1 MSDMHSLLV
10 AAILGV
16 VEGLTEFLPVS
27 STGHMII
34 VGHLL
39 GFEGDT
45 AKTFEVVI
53 QLGSILA
60 VVVMFW
66 RRLFGLIGI
75 HFGKAPHEGT
85 GKGRLTLGHILLGM
99 IPAVVLGLV
108 FHDTIK
114 SLFNPINVM
123 YALVVGGVLLIAAEC
138 LKPKEPRAPGL
149 DDMTYRQAFMIGCFQ
164 CLALWP
170 GFSRSGATISGGMLM
185 GVSRYAASEFSFLL
199 AVPMMMGATALDL
212 YKSWSFLSASDI
224 PMFAVGFV
232 TAFIV
237 ALVAIKTFLQLIK
250 RISFIPFAIY
260 RFIVA
265 AAVYVVSSDD
275 LPDGCAY
282 GLRRL

>member
-1 MSDMHSLLV
+1 MADLHQLWV
-10 AAILGV
+10 AAILGI

-39 GFEGDT
+39 GFEGDK
-45 AKTFEVVI
+45 ADTFEVVI

-75 HFGKAPHEGT
+75 HFGNVPHEGT
-85 GKGRLTLGHILLGM
+85 GKGHLTLVHILLGM
-99 IPAVVLGLV
+99 VPAVVIGLI
-108 FHDTIK
+108 FHDKIK
-114 SLFNPINVM
+114 LLFNPVNVM
-123 YALVVGGVLLIAAEC
+123 YALVVGGILLLAAEF
-138 LKPKEPRAPGL
+138 LKPKKPKAVGI
-149 DDMTYRQAFMIGCFQ
+149 DDMTYRQAFVIGCFQ

-185 GVSRYAASEFSFLL
+185 GVSRYAASEFSFIL
-199 AVPMMMGATALDL
+199 AVPMMLGATILDL
-212 YKSWSFLSASDI
+212 YKSRGFLTAADF
-224 PMFAVGFV
+224 PMFAVGFM

-237 ALVAIKTFLQLIK
+237 ALIAIKVFLKLIQN
-250 RISFIPFAIY
+250 ISFVPFAIY

-265 AAVYVVSSDD
+265 IAVWFLFVHI
-275 LPDGCAY
+275 
-282 GLRRL
+282 

>member
-1 MSDMHSLLV
+1 MPSLLV
-10 AAILGV
+10 AAILGI

-75 HFGKAPHEGT
+75 HFGHPPHEGV
-85 GKGRLTLGHILLGM
+85 GKGCLSLIHILLGM
-99 IPAVVLGLV
+99 VPAVVLGLV
-108 FHDTIK
+108 FHDFIK

-123 YALVVGGVLLIAAEC
+123 YALVVGGVLLIIAEV
-138 LKPKEPRAPGL
+138 LKPKEPKAPGL
-149 DDMTYRQAFMIGCFQ
+149 DDMTYRQAFFIGCFQ

-170 GFSRSGATISGGMLM
+170 GFSRSGATISGGMLV

-212 YKSWSFLSASDI
+212 YKSMGFLTMADL

-232 TAFIV
+232 TAFVV
-237 ALVAIKTFLQLIK
+237 ALVAIKT
-250 RISFIPFAIY
+250 
-260 RFIVA
+260 
-265 AAVYVVSSDD
+265 
-275 LPDGCAY
+275 
-282 GLRRL
+282 

>member
-75 HFGKAPHEGT
+75 HFGRPPQHEGA
-85 GKGRLTLGHILLGM
+85 GKGRLSLIHILLGM

-108 FHDTIK
+108 FHDVIK

-123 YALVVGGVLLIAAEC
+123 YALVVGGLLLIAAEV
-138 LKPKEPRAPGL
+138 LKPKTPRAEGL
-149 DDMTYRQAFMIGCFQ
+149 DDMT

-199 AVPMMMGATALDL
+199 AVPMMMGATVLDV
-212 YKSWSFLSASDI
+212 YKSYHFLTAGDI
-224 PMFAVGFV
+224 PMFAVGFI

-237 ALVAIKTFLQLIK
+237 ALIAIKTFLQLIK

-265 AAVYVVSSDD
+265 AAVYVVFF
-275 LPDGCAY
+275 
-282 GLRRL
+282 

>member
-1 MSDMHSLLV
+1 MTDMHSLLV
-10 AAILGV
+10 AAILGI

-75 HFGKAPHEGT
+75 HFGHPPHEGV
-85 GKGRLTLGHILLGM
+85 GKGRLSLIHILLGM
-99 IPAVVLGLV
+99 VPAVVLGLV
-108 FHDTIK
+108 FHDFIK

-123 YALVVGGVLLIAAEC
+123 YALVVGGVLLIIAEV
-138 LKPKEPRAPGL
+138 LKPKEPKAPGL
-149 DDMTYRQAFMIGCFQ
+149 DDMTYRQAFFIGCFQ

-170 GFSRSGATISGGMLM
+170 GFSRSGATISGGMLV

-212 YKSWSFLSASDI
+212 YKSMGFLSMADL

-232 TAFIV
+232 TAFVV
-237 ALVAIKTFLQLIK
+237 ALVAIKTFLHIIK

-265 AAVYVVSSDD
+265 AAVYAVFM
-275 LPDGCAY
+275 
-282 GLRRL
+282 

>member
-27 STGHMII
+27 STGHIII

-75 HFGKAPHEGT
+75 HFGKTPHEGT

-99 IPAVVLGLV
+99 IPAVVLGLI

-212 YKSWSFLSASDI
+212 YKSWSFLTAADI

-232 TAFIV
+232 TAFVV

-265 AAVYVVSSDD
+265 AAVYVVFF
-275 LPDGCAY
+275 
-282 GLRRL
+282 